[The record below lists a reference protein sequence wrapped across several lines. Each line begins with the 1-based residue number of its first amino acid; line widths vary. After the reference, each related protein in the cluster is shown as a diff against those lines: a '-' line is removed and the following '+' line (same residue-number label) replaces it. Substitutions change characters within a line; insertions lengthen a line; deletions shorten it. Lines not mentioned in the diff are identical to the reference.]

1 MILIGAMEQIKGSKF
16 CLLEFFEDKP
26 VPTIRLG
33 LSEWIEDLPLDEVR
47 VNPNAFVGRHVLVRW
62 PDPDKED
69 QDISTWSRH
78 HAKIMLFGGLH
89 HISRVLLV
97 HRYRFQTISQ

>member
-1 MILIGAMEQIKGSKF
+1 MDQLKGSKF

-33 LSEWIEDLPLDEVR
+33 LTEWIEDLNQDDVR
-47 VNPNAFVGRHVLVRW
+47 ANPSAFLGRQVLVRW

-78 HAKIMLFGGLH
+78 RAKVMLFGGM
-89 HISRVLLV
+89 
-97 HRYRFQTISQ
+97 HRINVMYNAFICININY